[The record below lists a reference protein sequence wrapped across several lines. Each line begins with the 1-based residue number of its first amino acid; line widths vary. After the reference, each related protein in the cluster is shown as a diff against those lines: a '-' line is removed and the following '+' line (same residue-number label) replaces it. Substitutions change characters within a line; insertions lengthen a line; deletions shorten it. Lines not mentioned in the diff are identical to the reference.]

1 MKHTPLHMAIMRGK
15 SRIVEHLVGYGADL
29 NAVDSDEDTPL
40 HLVLKAVDDTPLRLV
55 LGRDEMDAPSDETPE
70 LMKVFYH
77 DLTTLHKL

>member
-40 HLVLKAVDDTPLRLV
+40 HLVLNAVDDTPLRLV
-55 LGRDEMDAPSDETPE
+55 MGRDEVDAPSDETPE

-77 DLTTLHKL
+77 DFTILHKL

>member
-40 HLVLKAVDDTPLRLV
+40 HLVLNAVDSDDDTPLRLI
-55 LGRDEMDAPSDETPE
+55 LGRDEMDAPSSETPE
-70 LMKVFYH
+70 LMKVFYR
-77 DLTTLHKL
+77 DLMI

>member
-55 LGRDEMDAPSDETPE
+55 LGRVSISNSRQQ
-70 LMKVFYH
+70 H
-77 DLTTLHKL
+77 